1 MARVLKRP
9 MFRRGGSTNDGIMS
23 GLEDRKQLSTG
34 TQIDKEQLGLDTKA
48 ILEAMQEFS
57 PIPKTRLPLGSI
69 GAALVSGAPVRDA
82 LTTGYTDFIKRDDAR
97 RAAARKRE
105 QAAVSTALGSQLSRR
120 GQSKIAIE
128 KMIDLSIKSGEF
140 PDTPEG
146 RNQAFKKYSRSA
158 GDVTRAST
166 EQKILDRFKTFYTGT
181 GGTEAEAEYDVL
193 KDEGL
198 LKIEGTDFGKK
209 DLSVKADREDITDN
223 ENFGPGDGFVDI
235 NGGKLYVLKPGGNK
249 DDFTSN
255 SYEIID
261 LKSLYQE
268 VRWLKKQMHLA
279 TLT

>member
-23 GLEDRKQLSTG
+23 GLTDRKQLSSG
-34 TQIDKEQLGLDTKA
+34 TGLDVDRARLESKA
-48 ILEAMQEFS
+48 IRDIFDELA
-57 PIPKTRLPLGSI
+57 PIPKTRLPLGSV
-69 GAALVSGAPVRDA
+69 GAALVSGAPIKDA
-82 LTTGYTDFIKRDDAR
+82 LTVGYADFIKRDDAR

-105 QAAVSTALGSQLSRR
+105 QAAVSTALGSQLSRK
-120 GQSKIAIE
+120 GQSKIAVE
-128 KMIDLSIKSGEF
+128 KMIDLSIAAGEF

-146 RNQAFKKYSRSA
+146 RNAAFKKYSRSA

-235 NGGKLYVLKPGGNK
+235 NSGKLYVLKPGGNK

-261 LKSLYQE
+261 LKSLY
-268 VRWLKKQMHLA
+268 
-279 TLT
+279 

>member
-23 GLEDRKQLSTG
+23 GLVDRKQLSSG
-34 TQIDKEQLGLDTKA
+34 TGLDVDRARLESKA
-48 ILEAMQEFS
+48 IRDIFDELA
-57 PIPKTRLPLGSI
+57 PIPKTRLPLGAV
-69 GAALVSGAPVRDA
+69 GAALVSGAPIRDA
-82 LTTGYTDFIKRDDAR
+82 LTTGYTDFIRRDDAR

-166 EQKILDRFKTFYTGT
+166 EQKILDRFKSFYTGT

-261 LKSLYQE
+261 LKSLY
-268 VRWLKKQMHLA
+268 
-279 TLT
+279 

>member
-23 GLEDRKQLSTG
+23 GLVDRKQLSTG
-34 TQIDKEQLGLDTKA
+34 TRIDKEQLGLDTKA

-57 PIPKTRLPLGSI
+57 PIPNTRLPLGAV

-82 LTTGYTDFIKRDDAR
+82 LTTGYTDFVRRDDAR

-105 QAAVSTALGSQLSRR
+105 QAAVSTALGTQLKSKDAKFSSTLKKAREAFKLGVKNPNTGKPYQSVKEAFDQYQLSLTDIESGSTRQQISNR
-120 GQSKIAIE
+120 FRVFYSGQ
-128 KMIDLSIKSGEF
+128 
-140 PDTPEG
+140 
-146 RNQAFKKYSRSA
+146 
-158 GDVTRAST
+158 
-166 EQKILDRFKTFYTGT
+166 

-193 KDEGL
+193 KRQGRIPIKES
-198 LKIEGTDFGKK
+198 DFGKK
-209 DLSVKADREDITDN
+209 DLSVNSDREEIADN

-235 NGGKLYVLKPGGNK
+235 SKGDSGQVYILKPGGNK

-261 LKSLYQE
+261 LKSLY
-268 VRWLKKQMHLA
+268 
-279 TLT
+279 